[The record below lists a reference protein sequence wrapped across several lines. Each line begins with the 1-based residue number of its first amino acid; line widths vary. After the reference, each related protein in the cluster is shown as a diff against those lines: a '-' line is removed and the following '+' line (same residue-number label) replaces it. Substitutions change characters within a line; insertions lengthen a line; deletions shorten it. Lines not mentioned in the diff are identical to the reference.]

1 MPPAAAEQCSL
12 NADWVLR
19 KLTQPPTKVNSRTRY
34 FLRAREVLGCRGV
47 AGPGRAGDAAR
58 GRDYSSEEVSGGMTA
73 LLAAAALMGPAPL
86 RAGSHPAV
94 RAPVRSHSAV
104 AVALPADLL
113 ALAQKMEGLSVT
125 SERFR
130 LRTAISAARGAH
142 VPREVLRFL
151 QVFNIDLAGEAANS
165 SRSFKFTFLG
175 HTFTLRVVGGR
186 TYLYEPSIAK
196 RDGGRP
202 WVNLGR
208 RGLGALLGGGATTPA
223 PGSAGSGSFKKLAGL
238 LRHATSAQELGPGMV
253 DGQAITGFRMT
264 LDESALEEGRPA
276 GPAKPRPITERIGL
290 AAAAQPSRGIT
301 LETMIA
307 PSGLPVETRIEIAS
321 EGISF
326 GLLDDVYAI
335 NFPLSLRAPPKR
347 QTIGL
352 AALRRLGR
360 RHHGTP
366 RGAHEDAL
374 HS

>member
-1 MPPAAAEQCSL
+1 
-12 NADWVLR
+12 
-19 KLTQPPTKVNSRTRY
+19 
-34 FLRAREVLGCRGV
+34 
-47 AGPGRAGDAAR
+47 
-58 GRDYSSEEVSGGMTA
+58 MTA
-73 LLAAAALMGPAPL
+73 LLAAAALMGPAPV
-86 RAGSHPAV
+86 RAGAHPAV
-94 RAPVRSHSAV
+94 RAPVRAHSS
-104 AVALPADLL
+104 VALPADLL
-113 ALAQKMEGLSVT
+113 ALAQRMEGLSVT

-130 LRTAISAARGAH
+130 LRTAVSAAPGAH

-151 QVFNIDLAGEAANS
+151 QVFNTDLAGEAANS
-165 SRSFKFTFLG
+165 AGSFKFTFLG

-186 TYLYEPSIAK
+186 TYLYEPGIAK

-208 RGLGALLGGGATTPA
+208 RGLGALLGGGEATPA
-223 PGSAGSGSFKKLAGL
+223 PGSAGSGSFKKFARL
-238 LRHATSAQELGPGMV
+238 LRQATSVQELGPGTV

-276 GPAKPRPITERIGL
+276 WPAKPRRITEPIGL
-290 AAAAQPSRGIT
+290 VAAAQPSRSIT

-307 PSGLPVETRIEIAS
+307 PSGLPVQVRIEIAS

-335 NFPLSLRAPPKR
+335 NFPLSLRAPPRR

-352 AALRRLGR
+352 AALRRLAR

-366 RGAHEDAL
+366 REAHEDAL